1 VKILVTGGAGYIGS
15 ATAAHL
21 LAAGHEVIVYDNL
34 SRGYREAVPPS
45 ATFVLGDMGDAAA
58 LDQVFEMYRP
68 DGVAHF
74 AAFIE
79 AGESM
84 QKPGRY
90 FRNNVV
96 NSLRLLEAMVRHN
109 VARMVFSSTAAVYA
123 SKDAPLS
130 EDDPLDP
137 ANVYG
142 ETKLMIERM
151 LHWYHQVHGLRYC
164 ALRYFNAGGAMLD
177 DEGRAIRGEAHRPET
192 HLIPQVLQVPLGQR
206 EALHLFGSDYDTPDG
221 TCIRDYIHIE
231 DLASAHVLALDAL
244 DEREVVICNLGN
256 GRGYSNRQVIEV
268 AREVSGHPIPVI
280 ETGRR
285 PGDATILVASSHR
298 IENELGWQPRFPH
311 LRDIIASAWEWHRTH
326 PHGYQET

>member
-1 VKILVTGGAGYIGS
+1 VRILVTGGAGYIGS

-34 SRGYREAVPPS
+34 SRGYREAVPPG
-45 ATFVLGDMGDAAA
+45 ATFVLGDVGDDAA

-96 NSLRLLEAMVRHN
+96 NSLRLLEAMARHN
-109 VARMVFSSTAAVYA
+109 ATRMVFSSTAAVYA

-130 EDDPLDP
+130 EDNPLDP

-206 EALHLFGSDYDTPDG
+206 EALHLFGSDYNTPDG

-244 DEREVVICNLGN
+244 GEREVMIYNLGN

-280 ETGRR
+280 GTERR
-285 PGDATILVASSHR
+285 PGDATILVASPQR

>member
-1 VKILVTGGAGYIGS
+1 VRILVTGGAGYIGS

-34 SRGYREAVPPS
+34 SRGYREAVPPG
-45 ATFVLGDMGDAAA
+45 ATFVLGDVGDDAA

-96 NSLRLLEAMVRHN
+96 NSLRLLEAMVRRN
-109 VARMVFSSTAAVYA
+109 VTRMVFSSTAAVYA

-130 EDDPLDP
+130 EDNPLDP

-206 EALHLFGSDYDTPDG
+206 EALHLFGSDYNTPDG

-244 DEREVVICNLGN
+244 GEREVMIYNLGN

-280 ETGRR
+280 ETERR
-285 PGDATILVASSHR
+285 PGDATILVASPQR